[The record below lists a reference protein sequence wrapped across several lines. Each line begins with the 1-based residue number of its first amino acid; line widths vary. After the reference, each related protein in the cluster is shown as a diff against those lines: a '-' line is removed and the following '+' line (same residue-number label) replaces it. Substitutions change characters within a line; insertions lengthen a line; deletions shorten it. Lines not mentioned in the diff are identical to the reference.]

1 MSGFHAESV
10 LPRRVLG
17 GAALLVLIALVATLM
32 ARSTGIGRTEM
43 PAAQAVDSRELSFS
57 DRDDGSI
64 AVFLHGGT
72 KPVYSVAP
80 GGDGFARGVL
90 RGFARERKRRGIGS
104 SLPYRLERWVD
115 GRLTISDPSTGRNA
129 DLGAFGPAN
138 FGAFKRLYDA
148 TAPSALAGS
157 DLAALERTPAN

>member
-10 LPRRVLG
+10 LPRKVLT
-17 GAALLVLIALVATLM
+17 GAALLVLLALFSTLT

-43 PAAQAVDSRELSFS
+43 PTAQAVDGRELHFA

-64 AVFLHGGT
+64 AVSLPGET
-72 KPVYSVAP
+72 ESVYSVAP
-80 GGDGFARGVL
+80 GGDGFVRGVL
-90 RGFARERKRRGIGS
+90 RGFARERKRRGIAS
-104 SLPYRLERWVD
+104 TLPYRLERWAD
-115 GRLTISDPSTGRNA
+115 GRLTITDPSTARNA

-148 TAPSALAGS
+148 TAPGALAGR